1 MLPDAHPP
9 HPPPNMTTEVCL
21 CHKSCQYDYVQSRMP
36 DVNISCSRHLLLL
49 SETGTDA
56 QCGERG
62 RRNRWGR
69 ACSLAPVCAI
79 AALAAWTCRPVRA
92 TQASAVLRGQADW
105 EPSNQAATCR
115 ASLRDRQTCN
125 KAWNQVLLMRSQA
138 DSSPQA
144 RHRAHARRPQTQKNS
159 RCRVLRLALCPL
171 SRGPSR
177 AVLAGPCSVRT
188 AQHPSS
194 PWSERRPKHA
204 PCAGCP
210 HSCRARARPP
220 PRPPRQTRAPRPPP
234 LSAPA
239 VCGVRQAVLSAAQA
253 SAGIFFAHAIKED
266 RELKPKPCMRPRGAA
281 GCHARRAAASSV
293 WQGRAPGCARRRARR
308 RAAARPARPPA
319 APLRPS
325 RAAPRRAAPR
335 PARPARAG
343 APRPRPARP
352 PARAPARARARAPR
366 PPAGASGS
374 MLFVSPVLVK
384 HEKVHK

>member
-36 DVNISCSRHLLLL
+36 DVNISCSRHLLLP

-105 EPSNQAATCR
+105 ELSNQAAICR
-115 ASLRDRQTCN
+115 ASLRNRQTCN
-125 KAWNQVLLMRSQA
+125 QAWNQVLLMRSQA

-144 RHRAHARRPQTQKNS
+144 RHRAHARWPQTQKNS

-194 PWSERRPKHA
+194 PWSERRPNTRLALDVLTLAAHARGLRLGHRGRLARRGRRRCQFLQCAACGRQYLMRHRRQQAYFLHTQSKRTENSNQNHACALAAPQGATLAGRPHRLCGRGARLDARVGARAVALPRGQRGRQPHLRVLHA
-204 PCAGCP
+204 PL
-210 HSCRARARPP
+210 R
-220 PRPPRQTRAPRPPP
+220 
-234 LSAPA
+234 
-239 VCGVRQAVLSAAQA
+239 
-253 SAGIFFAHAIKED
+253 
-266 RELKPKPCMRPRGAA
+266 
-281 GCHARRAAASSV
+281 
-293 WQGRAPGCARRRARR
+293 
-308 RAAARPARPPA
+308 A
-319 APLRPS
+319 APLGALRGQ
-325 RAAPRRAAPR
+325 RAAELRGRALRGRQLARQLARVRARLGLLQAQAAPCC
-335 PARPARAG
+335 
-343 APRPRPARP
+343 
-352 PARAPARARARAPR
+352 
-366 PPAGASGS
+366 
-374 MLFVSPVLVK
+374 L
-384 HEKVHK
+384 